1 MDLGEVRRP
10 VTGSGYVQGGE
21 AGSTL
26 VVRRFFDALQV
37 VRLRMKELMEIAM
50 LRADGARR
58 LEAIAEDTGADS
70 ILYRSCRELWIER
83 EKGADLSVLSGDWRN
98 AITLLER
105 GLHVLLNGP
114 DVLKRD
120 GLLLD
125 DVLRLLGAV

>member
-1 MDLGEVRRP
+1 
-10 VTGSGYVQGGE
+10 
-21 AGSTL
+21 
-26 VVRRFFDALQV
+26 
-37 VRLRMKELMEIAM
+37 MKELMEIAM
-50 LRADGARR
+50 LRANGARR

-70 ILYRSCRELWIER
+70 MLYRSFRELWFER
-83 EKGADLSVLSGDWRN
+83 EKGADLSVLYGDWRN

-120 GLLLD
+120 GLPLD